1 MISISSNKKSVTSS
15 EVCALYVDLGW
26 GDRKKYPAARMKR
39 SLANCDIVISARNE
53 AGELV
58 GVMRAL
64 SDFAFETK
72 VLDMV
77 IDPDYQRQGIGKKA
91 MKVLE
96 KLVPGTTIYCETENK
111 NLRVLIHRVYHKRPG
126 LTVFKKS
133 VKKSRRV

>member
-1 MISISSNKKSVTSS
+1 MVSISADKKAVLPA
-15 EVCALYVDLGW
+15 EAVALYIELGW
-26 GDRKKYPAARMKR
+26 GDGKKYLAARMKR

-96 KLVPGTTIYCETENK
+96 KLVPGTTIYCETEKK
-111 NLRVLIHRVYHKRPG
+111 NFRFLIDRGYQKRPG

-133 VKKSRRV
+133 VK